1 MGEGWL
7 VSSHNPAPPL
17 ATWDQAHTTPPNPTP
32 ILLISLASKPRSAFQ
47 APSLAASGD
56 TSLDPVFPHSFPQAL
71 APASTTNKISSD
83 HL

>member
-17 ATWDQAHTTPPNPTP
+17 AAWDQAHTTPPNPTP

-47 APSLAASGD
+47 APSLAAWKD
-56 TSLDPVFPHSFPQAL
+56 SLDPVFPHSFPQAL
-71 APASTTNKISSD
+71 APTSTTNIISSD
-83 HL
+83 LL